1 MIQEFEKLI
10 LSATPK
16 GFRVAS
22 EAPDTWAK
30 VQASF
35 ARNGKI
41 TVWSGE
47 SSNTVYSAPRVNW
60 AFRAWHDSIHL
71 AHGLDFSLRGEE
83 RTAERQCAALW
94 KLTRDRVLRKFGEA
108 LLEIE
113 IVDQARIAVYTGKFI
128 DNQREFVVNKLE
140 QRGLKL
146 CER

>member
-1 MIQEFEKLI
+1 MIREFEKLI
-10 LSATPK
+10 LSAAPQ
-16 GFRVAS
+16 GFKIAS

-35 ARNGKI
+35 ARDGKI
-41 TVWSGE
+41 MVWSGE

-71 AHGLDFSLRGEE
+71 AYGLDFSLQGEE

-94 KLTRDRVLRKFGEA
+94 KLTGNRKLRKFGEV

-113 IVDQARIAVYTGKFI
+113 IVEQARVAIYSGKFI
-128 DNQREFVVNKLE
+128 DNQREFVVNKLRE
-140 QRGLKL
+140 KGLKL
-146 CER
+146 